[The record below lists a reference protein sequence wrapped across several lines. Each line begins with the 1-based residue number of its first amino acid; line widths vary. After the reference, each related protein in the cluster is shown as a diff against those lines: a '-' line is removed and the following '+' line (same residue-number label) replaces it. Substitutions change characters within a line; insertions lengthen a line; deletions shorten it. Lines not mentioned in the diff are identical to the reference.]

1 MSAMF
6 FVDPVSVLMQIVIN
20 YCVMHHI
27 MNPNLTSV
35 FCQLLTNA
43 AK

>member
-1 MSAMF
+1 MAIF

-27 MNPNLTSV
+27 ANPNLTQV
-35 FCQLLTNA
+35 FCQMLINA
-43 AK
+43 AR